1 MKEYDIV
8 IIGGGMA
15 GMTASIV
22 PLQNNINK
30 ILIIEREQNLGGIL
44 NQCISNI
51 YGKKLL
57 GAELTG
63 PEYISFME
71 TQIKQVEKKLGTEVL
86 EISDDKVIT
95 YVNPKEGVNKI
106 KGKTII
112 LATGC
117 REKLTGSIDIPLN
130 KFSGIY
136 TIGNAQKTINLEG
149 HLPGKNCVV
158 VANSNWALS
167 LVRRLILEGSKIRAV
182 IIKEDNG
189 FKINEYF
196 TEVFK
201 QFDVNVIHD
210 YKIKEI
216 YGKNRIDGIKVVS
229 RDKKK
234 EYVISCDSLILS
246 VAYIPEISITKKTS
260 IQVANDKY
268 MLKLNKYETS
278 IKGIFACGNMIYGM
292 DALKYKDIDGLEA
305 GRSAV
310 EYLESLN

>member
-15 GMTASIV
+15 GMTAAIA
-22 PLQNNINK
+22 PLENNINK
-30 ILIIEREQNLGGIL
+30 ILIIEREHSLGGIL

-57 GAELTG
+57 GTELTG
-63 PEYISFME
+63 PEYIAFIE

-86 EISDDKVIT
+86 EISDDKVVT
-95 YVNPKEGVNKI
+95 YVNSEEGVNKV
-106 KGKTII
+106 KGKSII

-130 KFSGIY
+130 KYTGIY

-167 LVRRLILEGSKIRAV
+167 LVRRLILEGSKISTL

-189 FKINEYF
+189 FKINDYF
-196 TEVFK
+196 TNIFK
-201 QFDVNVIHD
+201 QFGVNIIHN

-216 YGKNRIDGIKVVS
+216 YGENRIDGIKVVS
-229 RDKKK
+229 TDKKK
-234 EYVISCDSLILS
+234 EYIISCDSLILS

-292 DALKYKDIDGLEA
+292 EALKHKDIDGIEA

-310 EYLESLN
+310 EYLKHLN